1 MSEPLDRET
10 IATLFEMGCGDAEW
24 IEDLLRLYVSDT
36 EERIQQARALVQA
49 GDATALRALAH
60 TLKGT
65 SANVGARRMQSLS
78 SALETMA
85 KNGDLSIA
93 VEQVAAIAEEFG
105 KVKADIPA
113 VMSTLAVA

>member
-36 EERIQQARALVQA
+36 VDRIGQARGLVA
-49 GDATALRALAH
+49 SGDATALRALAH

-65 SANVGARRMQSLS
+65 SANVGARRMQSLC

-85 KNGDLSIA
+85 KNNDLSLA
-93 VEQVAAIAEEFG
+93 ADQVAGIVEEFER
-105 KVKADIPA
+105 VKADIPA
-113 VMSTLAVA
+113 VMGTLAVT